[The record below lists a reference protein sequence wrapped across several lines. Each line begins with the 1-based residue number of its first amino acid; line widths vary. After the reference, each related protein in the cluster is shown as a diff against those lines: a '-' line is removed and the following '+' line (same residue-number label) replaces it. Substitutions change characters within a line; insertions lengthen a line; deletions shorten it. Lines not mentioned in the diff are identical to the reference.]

1 MYGGAVEVV
10 ALLGAVAAAL
20 HSSSNLEM
28 LVAAPHALPIFNLGM
43 LSFFVFPVFFCPSV
57 LNTRVL
63 MRRCLETMALEQY
76 HQDDKAEVCM
86 TWCVLFLVGASISM
100 YTSERNKHTD
110 GAAKARVGKR
120 VACNRMG

>member
-43 LSFFVFPVFFCPSV
+43 LSFFVFPVFFCS
-57 LNTRVL
+57 
-63 MRRCLETMALEQY
+63 Q
-76 HQDDKAEVCM
+76 
-86 TWCVLFLVGASISM
+86 F
-100 YTSERNKHTD
+100 
-110 GAAKARVGKR
+110 
-120 VACNRMG
+120 